1 MKTKTVKVWYCMV
14 FAQTCQKVFGDSNI
28 KGNDL
33 SFGLSFVSYLLLSHF
48 LHVNGTQ
55 LLFAYKVKKKTREK
69 EAQCKTSR

>member
-55 LLFAYKVKKKTREK
+55 LLFAYKVKKNKRK
-69 EAQCKTSR
+69 GSPVQNK